1 MSKTPIVK
9 IDLLEGRTSE
19 QKKRLAEAVTD
30 DLVRVLGV
38 DRNNVIVI
46 FNDLPKENLV
56 KGGTPATEWK
66 K

>member
-1 MSKTPIVK
+1 MPVVR
-9 IDLLEGRTSE
+9 IDLLEGRTPE
-19 QKKRLAEAVTD
+19 QKKRLAEAITQDFVE
-30 DLVRVLGV
+30 VLGV

-46 FNDLPKENLV
+46 YNDLPRTDLV